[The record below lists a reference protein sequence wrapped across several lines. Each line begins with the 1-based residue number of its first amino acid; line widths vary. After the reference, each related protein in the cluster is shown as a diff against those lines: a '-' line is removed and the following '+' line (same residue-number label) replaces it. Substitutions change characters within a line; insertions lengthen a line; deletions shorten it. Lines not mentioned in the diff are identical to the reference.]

1 MTKYKLPVM
10 LPALVAAIFLAA
22 PAAAQDAGVQSLR
35 ATDVAIADEAPP
47 EKALLGERPGKQ
59 KPIPRTFEQ
68 QPPLIPHAMTNFD
81 EITPEANQCLDCH
94 SAETYKKKNAPK
106 LGDSHFR
113 DLRTG
118 KVMKEMSAA
127 RYQCT
132 LCHVPQ
138 ADAMPL
144 VENTFQAAAP
154 VKKR

>member
-1 MTKYKLPVM
+1 MNASKFIVGL
-10 LPALVAAIFLAA
+10 ALGAALAVLAA
-22 PAAAQDAGVQSLR
+22 ACATTPVQSLR
-35 ATDVAIADEAPP
+35 GSDVAVADQAPP
-47 EKALLGERPGKQ
+47 PIAYLGERPGKQ
-59 KPIPRTFEQ
+59 KPLARSFEE

-118 KVMKEMSAA
+118 KVMQEMSAA

-138 ADAMPL
+138 ADAKPL
-144 VENTFQAAAP
+144 IENTFQAAAP
-154 VKKR
+154 VKNR

>member
-1 MTKYKLPVM
+1 MKESKLLIGLALAGALAVLASACATMT
-10 LPALVAAIFLAA
+10 
-22 PAAAQDAGVQSLR
+22 VQSLR
-35 ATDVAIADEAPP
+35 GTDVAVADQAPP
-47 EKALLGERPGKQ
+47 PKEYLGERPGKQ
-59 KPIPRTFEQ
+59 KPLARSFEE

-81 EITPEANQCLDCH
+81 EITPEENQCLECH

-106 LGDSHFR
+106 LGDSHYR

-118 KVMKEMSAA
+118 KLMTEMSAA

-138 ADAMPL
+138 ADAKPL

-154 VKKR
+154 AKTR